1 MSGSKKVFTT
11 LGSSN
16 HVPEEREAF
25 DYYATDPRA
34 VEMLLELEQF
44 SPVIWEPACGEGHI
58 SKVLQAHGYE
68 VISTDL
74 IYRGFG
80 DPEPLDFLKETL
92 DDFEGDI
99 ITNPPYSMGL
109 EFVQRAL
116 ESVRHRMASY
126 CQESTRYCNYGKG
139 KFGEEITVIKPCF
152 WDENTLGEKVKMDC
166 WRIAMRDAE
175 DAYFALLDEGCTP
188 QEARSVLPNSLKTE
202 VVMTAN
208 IREWRHFL
216 KLRCSPAAHP
226 QMREVA
232 LILLDKVHWLI
243 PVCFDDIWSEYHAD
257 V

>member
-1 MSGSKKVFTT
+1 MNEVR
-11 LGSSN
+11 
-16 HVPEEREAF
+16 H
-25 DYYATDPRA
+25 YAG
-34 VEMLLELEQF
+34 ELEQMQ
-44 SPVIWEPACGEGHI
+44 SLPLEIKIRMTKMRIQQWVYA
-58 SKVLQAHGYE
+58 
-68 VISTDL
+68 
-74 IYRGFG
+74 FG
-80 DPEPLDFLKETL
+80 
-92 DDFEGDI
+92 GD
-99 ITNPPYSMGL
+99 
-109 EFVQRAL
+109 A
-116 ESVRHRMASY
+116 Y

-175 DAYFALLDEGCTP
+175 DAYFALLDEGCSP

-243 PVCFDDIWSEYHAD
+243 PVCFDDIWSEYHAE

>member
-1 MSGSKKVFTT
+1 MIKDSGERTEFGTGAVRDMHSGKGRMDLLPWEALIEV
-11 LGSSN
+11 SR
-16 HVPEEREAF
+16 HCEEGALKYGERNCEKGIPIHSLIDSAF
-25 DYYATDPRA
+25 
-34 VEMLLELEQF
+34 
-44 SPVIWEPACGEGHI
+44 
-58 SKVLQAHGYE
+58 
-68 VISTDL
+68 
-74 IYRGFG
+74 
-80 DPEPLDFLKETL
+80 
-92 DDFEGDI
+92 
-99 ITNPPYSMGL
+99 
-109 EFVQRAL
+109 
-116 ESVRHRMASY
+116 RHRMASY

-175 DAYFALLDEGCTP
+175 DAYFALLDEGCSP

>member
-1 MSGSKKVFTT
+1 M
-11 LGSSN
+11 
-16 HVPEEREAF
+16 
-25 DYYATDPRA
+25 
-34 VEMLLELEQF
+34 
-44 SPVIWEPACGEGHI
+44 
-58 SKVLQAHGYE
+58 
-68 VISTDL
+68 
-74 IYRGFG
+74 
-80 DPEPLDFLKETL
+80 
-92 DDFEGDI
+92 
-99 ITNPPYSMGL
+99 
-109 EFVQRAL
+109 
-116 ESVRHRMASY
+116 
-126 CQESTRYCNYGKG
+126 
-139 KFGEEITVIKPCF
+139 IKPCF

-175 DAYFALLDEGCTP
+175 DAYFALLDEGCSP